1 MKHCMTEMKEF
12 SKFSIGFY
20 NSCFMLRDFPD
31 PLPFNPFYKTGS
43 PGKEPPP
50 PPASNMNNLENF
62 KIATKE
68 DDGKF

>member
-1 MKHCMTEMKEF
+1 
-12 SKFSIGFY
+12 
-20 NSCFMLRDFPD
+20 MLRDFPD